1 MAQPTTIDNET
12 ELSAVNSI
20 LGAIGQSPVTSLGN
34 YQTTVNTTT
43 GGVEETITSFE
54 NPEIA
59 IIYNLLKEANKDV
72 QAEGWSFN
80 REWHVALDPDANG
93 NILIPSNVLQIDQHD
108 DAVKRT
114 KDVVRRDGK
123 LYDRVNHTDV
133 FTETTLYF
141 DIVYLYTFNDL
152 PEVFKR
158 YITSLASTRAAT
170 QLITNP
176 QLVQLLAQREL
187 YARAS
192 CMEYECN
199 QDDPTFF
206 GTEHNSSY
214 TSYKPFHALRR

>member
-34 YQTTVNTTT
+34 YQTTVNTTA
-43 GGVEETITSFE
+43 GGVEETVTSFE

-80 REWHVALDPDANG
+80 REWHVALEPDGNG

>member
-1 MAQPTTIDNET
+1 MQVEPPTPHSNFKGEFSRSPFFYLQKFIPMAQPTTIDNET

-170 QLITNP
+170 QLITNT

-187 YARAS
+187 
-192 CMEYECN
+192 
-199 QDDPTFF
+199 
-206 GTEHNSSY
+206 
-214 TSYKPFHALRR
+214 

>member
-20 LGAIGQSPVTSLGN
+20 LGAIGQSPITSLN
-34 YQTTVNTTT
+34 F
-43 GGVEETITSFE
+43 S
-54 NPEIA
+54 NPEVS
-59 IIYNLLKEANKDV
+59 IIYNLLKEANKDI

-80 REWHVALDPDANG
+80 REWHVELIPDSNG
-93 NILIPSNVLQIDQHD
+93 NILIPTNILQIDQHD
-108 DAVKRT
+108 DFTTRT
-114 KDVVRRDGK
+114 KDMVRRDGK

-133 FTETTLYF
+133 FTESKLYF

-158 YITSLASTRAAT
+158 YITSSASTRAAT
-170 QLITNP
+170 QLVTNP
-176 QLVQLLAQREL
+176 QLVQLLGQREL
-187 YARAS
+187 QARAS

-206 GTEHNSSY
+206 GIEHNSSY
-214 TSYKPFHALRR
+214 TAYKPFHALRR

>member
-80 REWHVALDPDANG
+80 REWHVALDPDGNG

-176 QLVQLLAQREL
+176 QLVQVLAQREL

>member
-20 LGAIGQSPVTSLGN
+20 LGAIGQSPVSSLN
-34 YQTTVNTTT
+34 F
-43 GGVEETITSFE
+43 S
-54 NPEIA
+54 NPEVS

-80 REWHVALDPDANG
+80 REWHVALEPDSNG
-93 NILIPSNVLQIDQHD
+93 NIIIPSNVLQIDQHD

-114 KDVVRRDGK
+114 KDVVRRNGK

-170 QLITNP
+170 QLISNP
-176 QLVQLLAQREL
+176 QLVQLLGQREL
-187 YARAS
+187 HARAS

-214 TSYKPFHALRR
+214 TSYKPFFALRR